1 MVRPIDNQQYASSP
15 ANSKKVRLVAMVL
28 PTVMFYFGIVHL
40 SLDILRMAGH
50 KAPFRISS
58 TPKGSPM
65 PTALYALIEDV
76 VAVDG
81 GGGQIYRYALRT
93 RYLSSPYFRR
103 MLFEMN
109 CFWSGGSII
118 CAAAITAV
126 IFTVSEPVAFTV
138 RQQNP
143 KLKHIPLMNQTDVTN
158 SLAGPFHSPGL

>member
-1 MVRPIDNQQYASSP
+1 
-15 ANSKKVRLVAMVL
+15 MVL

-40 SLDILRMAGH
+40 SLDILRMAGF

-58 TPKGSPM
+58 TPKGSVM

-118 CAAAITAV
+118 FAAVFTAV

-138 RQQNP
+138 SACIHGTSRIRIIRLTSG
-143 KLKHIPLMNQTDVTN
+143 KY
-158 SLAGPFHSPGL
+158 SLAGRSLSPGPVCGP

>member
-1 MVRPIDNQQYASSP
+1 MI
-15 ANSKKVRLVAMVL
+15 L

-40 SLDILRMAGH
+40 SLDILRMCGF

-58 TPKGSPM
+58 TPKGSTM

-109 CFWSGGSII
+109 CFWSGGSIL
-118 CAAAITAV
+118 CAAAITAI
-126 IFTVSEPVAFTV
+126 IFTVSEPVAYTV
-138 RQQNP
+138 SS
-143 KLKHIPLMNQTDVTN
+143 K
-158 SLAGPFHSPGL
+158 

>member
-1 MVRPIDNQQYASSP
+1 MI
-15 ANSKKVRLVAMVL
+15 L

-40 SLDILRMAGH
+40 SLDILRMAGV

-58 TPKGSPM
+58 TPKGSVM

-81 GGGQIYRYALRT
+81 GGGQIYRYALRV

-126 IFTVSEPVAFTV
+126 VFTVSEPVAFTV
-138 RQQNP
+138 SKVACSYQD
-143 KLKHIPLMNQTDVTN
+143 LKQTDVICIVGLVPPFRLGCDLDLDHH
-158 SLAGPFHSPGL
+158 SVGPE